1 MKKSSADTLLAFA
14 RRTLQ

>member
-1 MKKSSADTLLAFA
+1 MKKSSADTLLASA